1 MTAIAFTKQKVFRF
15 EFKIVI
21 FNLYLIVI
29 YCNHEC
35 ILYCNIEIL
44 HTLKAH
50 ANFSSAVPALVMSVA
65 SMNSLKS
72 IVPLLSLSNM
82 RNIWSTNV
90 VEFPPGS
97 I

>member
-35 ILYCNIEIL
+35 VFYIVILKYFI
-44 HTLKAH
+44 
-50 ANFSSAVPALVMSVA
+50 P
-65 SMNSLKS
+65 
-72 IVPLLSLSNM
+72 
-82 RNIWSTNV
+82 
-90 VEFPPGS
+90 
-97 I
+97 